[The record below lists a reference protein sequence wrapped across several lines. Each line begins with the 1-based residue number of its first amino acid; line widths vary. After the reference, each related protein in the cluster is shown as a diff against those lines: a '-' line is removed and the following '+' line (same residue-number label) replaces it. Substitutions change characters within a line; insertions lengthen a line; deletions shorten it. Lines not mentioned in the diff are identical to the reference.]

1 MSDLLMII
9 SNFGFCAIA
18 IVAIWQWHKADERA
32 VRWRGQREKLAA
44 QISRNNMHYW
54 KRLAGL
60 YHHLRKANKGNR
72 RQNRLVKRERREKEA
87 LVALLEMDG
96 GKVRFNPSPEVGV
109 LVLYPE
115 SLEMFET
122 PDVGEEVVV

>member
-1 MSDLLMII
+1 ME
-9 SNFGFCAIA
+9 
-18 IVAIWQWHKADERA
+18 IVAMTSIICNLALLGLASWLGWGWLEAARSVGELQDIRDWL
-32 VRWRGQREKLAA
+32 RGRMFEYQ
-44 QISRNNMHYW
+44 HYT
-54 KRLAGL
+54 
-60 YHHLRKANKGNR
+60 RKANKGCR
-72 RQNRLVKRERREKEA
+72 RLNRLVKRERREKEA

>member
-1 MSDLLMII
+1 MTHLPTEL
-9 SNFGFCAIA
+9 IA
-18 IVAIWQWHKADERA
+18 ITSIICNLALLRLCWWLHRKWRRWHRKALSRVGHIWNLQVDADIFR
-32 VRWRGQREKLAA
+32 
-44 QISRNNMHYW
+44 
-54 KRLAGL
+54 
-60 YHHLRKANKGNR
+60 HHLRKANKGCR
-72 RQNRLVKRERREKEA
+72 RLNRLVKRERREKEA

>member
-1 MSDLLMII
+1 MELVAMTSIICNLALLGLA
-9 SNFGFCAIA
+9 SWLG
-18 IVAIWQWHKADERA
+18 WGWLHKAEERELKHCKERD
-32 VRWRGQREKLAA
+32 VDMDMWLTWIER
-44 QISRNNMHYW
+44 
-54 KRLAGL
+54 L

-72 RQNRLVKRERREKEA
+72 RQNHLVKRVRRERDA